1 MQRHGF
7 DGNTDLYQAKTQ
19 ENKMLLLYSSVNNT
33 GYFHLHT
40 GKICIKELKSINCKL
55 SLNIKMVENCKDGII
70 TQDKNLGPF
79 FVDEDLLVETEDRY
93 NPENEQ
99 KIIQFTNN
107 VIDYL
112 FLDVTK
118 FNHDVLFEKNITYS
132 EVYDY
137 FTESL
142 PNAIKG
148 TEEAKRYLKIFDS
161 NIEDDIIENQNAR
174 LVETNSLEAGDSTD
188 GDSQER

>member
-1 MQRHGF
+1 M
-7 DGNTDLYQAKTQ
+7 
-19 ENKMLLLYSSVNNT
+19 
-33 GYFHLHT
+33 
-40 GKICIKELKSINCKL
+40 
-55 SLNIKMVENCKDGII
+55 
-70 TQDKNLGPF
+70 
-79 FVDEDLLVETEDRY
+79 DRY
-93 NPENEQ
+93 NPENKQ

-142 PNAIKG
+142 PNAAKG
-148 TEEAKRYLKIFDS
+148 SEEAKRYLKIFDS
-161 NIEDDIIENQNAR
+161 NIEDDIIEDEQDEKA
-174 LVETNSLEAGDSTD
+174 SLELGDTTD
-188 GDSQER
+188 GDPQ